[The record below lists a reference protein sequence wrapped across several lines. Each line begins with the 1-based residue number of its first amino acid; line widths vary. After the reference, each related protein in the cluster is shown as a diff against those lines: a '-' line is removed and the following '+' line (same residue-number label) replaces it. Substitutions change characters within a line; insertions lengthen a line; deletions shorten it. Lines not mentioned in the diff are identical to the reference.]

1 MATNIPV
8 NQHQVNVLPAAPEAN
23 AVYYVKNGA
32 TCRAYATD
40 GAGVAFEVSPSAA
53 INVVNA
59 LNSVSAT
66 DPLAAAQGKALK
78 DLIDTNTAAIADRV
92 LKADVINVL
101 TDASVD
107 KPLSA
112 AQGKALNDRI
122 NGLNADG
129 HVKTVGWDLA
139 TRTIT
144 ITDEDGTQN
153 AFVIPDQML
162 TVEASIT
169 STDDTKA
176 LAASQGKILSDKIDA
191 VNRWVV
197 AEW

>member
-8 NQHQVNVLPAAPEAN
+8 NQHQVNILPGAPEAN

-32 TCRAYATD
+32 TCRAYVTD
-40 GAGVAFEVSPSAA
+40 GAGVAFEVSPSVAVT
-53 INVVNA
+53 VVNS
-59 LNSVSAT
+59 LSSVSTT
-66 DPLAAAQGKALK
+66 DPLAAIKGKELK
-78 DLIDTNTAAIADRV
+78 DLIDINIAGIADRV
-92 LKADVINVL
+92 LKTDIINIL
-101 TDASVD
+101 TDTSTD

>member
-1 MATNIPV
+1 MDQDDIYGDDGSIRQDYLT
-8 NQHQVNVLPAAPEAN
+8 
-23 AVYYVKNGA
+23 AVG
-32 TCRAYATD
+32 
-40 GAGVAFEVSPSAA
+40 
-53 INVVNA
+53 
-59 LNSVSAT
+59 
-66 DPLAAAQGKALK
+66 
-78 DLIDTNTAAIADRV
+78 AAIADRV

>member
-8 NQHQVNVLPAAPEAN
+8 NQHQVNILPGAPEAN

-32 TCRAYATD
+32 TCRAYVTD
-40 GAGVAFEVSPSAA
+40 GAGVAFEVSPSVAVT
-53 INVVNA
+53 VVNS
-59 LNSVSAT
+59 LSSVSTT
-66 DPLAAAQGKALK
+66 DPLAALKGKELK
-78 DLIDTNTAAIADRV
+78 DLIDINIAGIADRV
-92 LKADVINVL
+92 LKTDIINIL
-101 TDASVD
+101 TDTSTD

-129 HVKTVGWDLA
+129 HVKTISWDLA

-191 VNRWVV
+191 VNRWIV